1 VRTLQVAAE
10 VFPLVKTGGLAD
22 VMAALPPALAAQ
34 GADVRLLLPG
44 HPPVLEAVRQA
55 EVVAELG
62 AGFGAARSRL
72 LLARLPATELPV
84 YVLDSPLL
92 FRRAGGPYQA
102 PDGSDWPDNL
112 QRFAFLGW
120 VAAHL
125 ASGEL
130 DVEWAP
136 DVVHAHDWHAAM
148 SCAYLAAQPAAAAAS
163 VYTVHNLSYQ
173 GVFERDDGRLL
184 GLPARFLQPQG
195 MEFNGRLSFM
205 KAGLKY
211 ADRVSTVS
219 PTYAREIATPQ
230 HGMGL
235 DGVIREREGAVR
247 GILNGIDTALWNP
260 ALDGALPA
268 RYDADALEGKARCKA
283 ALQAEA
289 GLALRP
295 DATLFTV
302 VSRLT
307 WQKGLD
313 LVLAVLPELVR
324 RGGQLVAQGTGDP
337 ALESAFA
344 LAAQAHPGSVVVHAG
359 FDEGRAHRMIAGA
372 DLILVPSR
380 FEPCG
385 LTQLYAL
392 RYGTVPLVRAV
403 GGLADTVDDGVTGFC
418 FGDATAWALHAS
430 VERALAAHAD
440 PVRWRA
446 MMRAGMA
453 RSLGWDG
460 PARQYL
466 ALYEDACR
474 ARQVPAR

>member
-1 VRTLQVAAE
+1 MKVLQVAAE

-34 GADVRLLLPG
+34 GADVRMLLPG
-44 HPPVLEAVRQA
+44 HPAVIEAVHDAQL
-55 EVVAELG
+55 VAELG

-72 LLARLPATELPV
+72 LLARMPASELPV

-112 QRFAFLGW
+112 QRYAFLGW

-130 DVEWAP
+130 DADWAP
-136 DVVHAHDWHAAM
+136 AVVHAHDWHAALG
-148 SCAYLAAQPAAAAAS
+148 CAYLAAHPPAAAAS
-163 VYTVHNLSYQ
+163 VYTVHNLAYQ
-173 GVFERDDGRLL
+173 GVFPHDDGRLL
-184 GLPARFLQPQG
+184 GLPARFLHSQG
-195 MEFNGRLSFM
+195 MEYNGQLSFM
-205 KAGLKY
+205 KAGLVY

-219 PTYAREIATPQ
+219 PTYAHEIATPQ

-235 DGVIREREGAVR
+235 DGVIRDRDGDVR
-247 GILNGIDTALWNP
+247 GIVNGIDTVLWNP

-268 RYDADALEGKARCKA
+268 RYDADTLEGKARCKA

-289 GLALRP
+289 GLVPRP
-295 DATLFTV
+295 DAALFTV
-302 VSRLT
+302 VSRLS

-324 RGGQLVAQGTGDP
+324 RGAQLVAQGTGDP

-344 LAAQAHPGSVVVHAG
+344 LAAQAHPGSVAVYAG
-359 FDEGRAHRMIAGA
+359 FDEARAHRMIAGA
-372 DLILVPSR
+372 DLIVVPSR

-418 FGDATAWALHAS
+418 FGDATAWALQAG

-453 RSLGWDG
+453 RPLGWDG

-474 ARQVPAR
+474 SRHVPPR